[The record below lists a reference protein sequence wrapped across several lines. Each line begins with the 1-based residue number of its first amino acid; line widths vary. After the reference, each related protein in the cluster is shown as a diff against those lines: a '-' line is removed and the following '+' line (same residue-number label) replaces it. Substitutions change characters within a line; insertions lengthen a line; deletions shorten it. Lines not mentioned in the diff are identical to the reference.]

1 MATDIKIAVY
11 TAITLH
17 FLRRL
22 VDKVLR
28 PSTREVESWRMFD
41 EAVDNWECEYG
52 RDETPF

>member
-11 TAITLH
+11 AAITLH

-28 PSTREVESWRMFD
+28 PSTREESSCRMFD
-41 EAVDNWECEYG
+41 EAAAAWEREYD